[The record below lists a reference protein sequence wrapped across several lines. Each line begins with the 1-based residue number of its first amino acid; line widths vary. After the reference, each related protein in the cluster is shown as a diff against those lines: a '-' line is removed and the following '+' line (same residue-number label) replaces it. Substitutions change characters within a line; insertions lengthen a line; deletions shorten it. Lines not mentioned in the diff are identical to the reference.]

1 MNLSKTKTNVI
12 KKCTWKNSLENMSI
26 LINLNCSNNKLWNL
40 KEHLIIVN
48 QSREIRHPKRKTKL
62 ICMILQIL
70 TMKKSTLTKILKKIT
85 NLYLQNNSKNSIIR
99 LTVKDP
105 IKVLDYLS
113 KTLSLASLE

>member
-1 MNLSKTKTNVI
+1 
-12 KKCTWKNSLENMSI
+12 
-26 LINLNCSNNKLWNL
+26 
-40 KEHLIIVN
+40 
-48 QSREIRHPKRKTKL
+48 
-62 ICMILQIL
+62 
-70 TMKKSTLTKILKKIT
+70 MKKSTLTKILKKIT